1 MLAERVK
8 ALIGELGLSQRQFS
22 LKVDIDTGYLSKII
36 QGKVVPS
43 DRILKVIANTFD
55 VNIEWLKTGEG
66 EMFTSDSNT
75 ASRRRVLE
83 LIDTLNDK
91 QLDKV
96 TKFIK
101 CFLDEDN

>member
-75 ASRRRVLE
+75 ASRRRVLG
-83 LIDTLNDK
+83 LIDSLDDN
-91 QLDKV
+91 QLDQV

-101 CFLDEDN
+101 CFLEEE